1 MDFHKLLIKRRSIR
15 RYTDEPIAPEQ
26 AQMLL
31 EAALLSPT
39 SKSARAWQ
47 LIAVEDKEM
56 LERLGGCKPAGA
68 VSVARCA
75 LAIVVAVDSTKTEPW
90 IEDASVAASNIM
102 MQAADL
108 GLGSCWVQ
116 VYGRNT
122 ADGTPADE
130 YVQELLGIPETVSVL
145 CIITVGHPAEER
157 KEQDLEKLKW
167 ENVHI
172 GKW

>member
-1 MDFHKLLIKRRSIR
+1 MDFHELLIKRRSIR
-15 RYTDEPIAPEQ
+15 RYTEQTIAPEDVQ
-26 AQMLL
+26 KLL

-47 LIAVEDKEM
+47 LIAVEDRDT
-56 LERLGGCKPAGA
+56 LTRLGECKPAGA
-68 VSVARCA
+68 VSVAKST
-75 LAIVVAVDSTKTEPW
+75 LSIVVGVDLTVAGPW

-108 GLGSCWVQ
+108 GIGSCWVQ
-116 VYGRNT
+116 VYGRNS
-122 ADGTPADE
+122 ADGTPSDE
-130 YVQELLGIPETVSVL
+130 FVREILGIPDHIGVL
-145 CIITVGHPAEER
+145 CIITLGYPLEER
-157 KEQDLEKLKW
+157 KPQDVEKLKW